1 MIRLAIRQTG
11 AGGLLLAHVAQLDP
25 HVRWRSGRLKRTGI
39 EMTYEAKTEATT
51 EVRVAETAEAVRQVR
66 FGQLPERIRL
76 EDMVAAQPASV
87 PDPAKDSYNED
98 EWLVRYCL

>member
-1 MIRLAIRQTG
+1 
-11 AGGLLLAHVAQLDP
+11 
-25 HVRWRSGRLKRTGI
+25 
-39 EMTYEAKTEATT
+39 MTYEAKIEVPETEAKVT
-51 EVRVAETAEAVRQVR
+51 ETAEAARQAR

-87 PDPAKDSYNED
+87 PDPAKGAYNED

>member
-1 MIRLAIRQTG
+1 
-11 AGGLLLAHVAQLDP
+11 
-25 HVRWRSGRLKRTGI
+25 
-39 EMTYEAKTEATT
+39 MTYQAKIETEAP
-51 EVRVAETAEAVRQVR
+51 ETAEAVRQAR

-87 PDPAKDSYNED
+87 PDPAKDTYNAD

>member
-1 MIRLAIRQTG
+1 MA
-11 AGGLLLAHVAQLDP
+11 
-25 HVRWRSGRLKRTGI
+25 
-39 EMTYEAKTEATT
+39 YEAKTEARLETTT
-51 EVRVAETAEAVRQVR
+51 EVQAVDTAEVVRQAR
-66 FGQLPERIRL
+66 FGQLPARIRL

>member
-1 MIRLAIRQTG
+1 MTYQAKIETG
-11 AGGLLLAHVAQLDP
+11 AP
-25 HVRWRSGRLKRTGI
+25 
-39 EMTYEAKTEATT
+39 
-51 EVRVAETAEAVRQVR
+51 ETAEAVRQAR

-87 PDPAKDSYNED
+87 PDPAKDAYNAD